1 MQYANLEQYLFAL
14 TIDVDALDR
23 RKAVRS
29 GGTQDCE
36 CNHPLAESVF
46 QIDKRFRVTVH
57 GAES

>member
-14 TIDVDALDR
+14 TIDVNALDR
-23 RKAVRS
+23 RKSVRS
-29 GGTQDCE
+29 SGVQDRK
-36 CNHPLAESVF
+36 CNHTFAEAAF